1 MAKRKTAASSDS
13 EDVSDASVQPLP
25 PTSKKTAKKP
35 KILNVQDESDSA
47 SEEEK
52 PIKKPK
58 SKAKSTKTT
67 SSDDGDVTVH
77 KNSEGDSY
85 VDLGKKKR
93 ATVRSFKGKPLVDIR
108 EFYGDEGQ
116 EKPGKKGIS
125 LTDEQWEMLKKRMPV
140 IDRLFKEQTK

>member
-1 MAKRKTAASSDS
+1 MAKRKTAASSDN
-13 EDVSDASVQPLP
+13 EDPSDASVQPSP
-25 PTSKKTAKKP
+25 PPSKKTAKKP
-35 KILNVQDESDSA
+35 KVSNVQGDSDGD

-67 SSDDGDVTVH
+67 NSDRGDVAIH
-77 KNSEGDSY
+77 INSEGDSY

-125 LTDEQWEMLKKRMPV
+125 LTDEQWEMLKKSMPI
-140 IDRLFKEQTK
+140 IDRLFREQTK